1 LDTAVAK
8 ARKGSEG
15 WAPASALI
23 SAAEASCSGQGRAS
37 KEVRDSTGA
46 DGFTKGAGEK
56 AAGAGEKGEDVM
68 YEDVWPHH
76 AVSVKL
82 KGPA

>member
-1 LDTAVAK
+1 
-8 ARKGSEG
+8 
-15 WAPASALI
+15 
-23 SAAEASCSGQGRAS
+23 
-37 KEVRDSTGA
+37 VRDSTGA